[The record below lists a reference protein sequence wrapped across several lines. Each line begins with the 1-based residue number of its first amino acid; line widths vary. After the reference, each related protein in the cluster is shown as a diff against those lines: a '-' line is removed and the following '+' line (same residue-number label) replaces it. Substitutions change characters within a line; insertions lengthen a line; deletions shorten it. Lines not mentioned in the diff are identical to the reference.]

1 MEESINQREAMS
13 NKVDK
18 LFKDKLEGHS
28 LQPSA
33 QAWDKVEAHLGKK
46 NKMVLWVRVAAAI
59 ALLGLLVF
67 AALNWTGSYEK
78 TQHEL
83 VKEDDK
89 TPKNDPVEEI
99 KQPIAKEEVK
109 SQKKE
114 VRSQKPVV
122 RSQENVDTQR
132 ETRNPEPGTSVP
144 ESKAEEPVAQIAV
157 VEEPKKGIT
166 LSYTLPKKGITL
178 TYSLPSVKKPEE
190 ALDEPLVAK
199 KTGFER
205 VLEIANEVKNGD
217 PLAELR
223 EAKNDILALEFRK
236 DKDKNKKQN

>member
-83 VKEDDK
+83 VKGDDK

-122 RSQENVDTQR
+122 SQENVAR
-132 ETRNPEPGTSVP
+132 KPETTNLQPETTVP
-144 ESKAEEPVAQIAV
+144 ESKAEEPVEQIAV